1 MCRWLRSTGSSFTAR
16 RRFSPRIVEE
26 PDQIEIMKDEIRTM
40 KKIIKNGI
48 VVTMNAAGD
57 VWDHG
62 YVMFEDTK
70 ILAAGPE
77 DELEKTLQELT
88 AQGILK
94 AGETFEEIDAKRAI
108 VIPGLVNTHCH
119 LGMIPFRGLGDDCKD
134 RLRVFL
140 LPMENQAMDAE
151 MAKLSTRYAIGELLL
166 SGVTTVLDMY
176 YFEEVV
182 AKVMDEM
189 GIRGIAGETVMEKD
203 SCDSKNA
210 DEAIERGIALIEAYK
225 DHPRVSGAITPHGT
239 TTCSPET
246 LKRAYEENVKAGTVF
261 TLHVAEMDYEM
272 TQLREQYNMTP
283 IEFMEHIG
291 VLGPNTLAAHS
302 IRTTEHDVEI
312 LAKHGASVAHC
323 IASNTKAA
331 KGVAPVSQMHKHGMS
346 VGFGTDGPA
355 SGNTLDLFIQ
365 MRMCENFHKN
375 ELHDRSAF
383 PAKEVVSMAT
393 IEGARALGLGDIT
406 GSIEPGK
413 QADLVLV
420 ETDSPNMFPVYDPY
434 SALVY
439 SAIASNVRDVYV
451 AGECLVK
458 EKKLVREDFAKI
470 RNDLREKMERTAF
483 KDMKNLV

>member
-1 MCRWLRSTGSSFTAR
+1 MIWKDRRSRPALCLRSG
-16 RRFSPRIVEE
+16 ILEMKQV
-26 PDQIEIMKDEIRTM
+26 QIEIMKDEIRTM

-57 VWDHG
+57 VWNHG

-77 DELEKTLQELT
+77 EELAEKLQELN
-88 AQGILK
+88 AQGVLK

-151 MAKLSTRYAIGELLL
+151 MAELSTRYAIGELLL

-246 LKRAYEENVKAGTVF
+246 LKRVYDEDVKAGTVF

-272 TQLREQYNMTP
+272 TQLKEQYGMTP

-312 LAKHGASVAHC
+312 LAKHGVSVAHC

-331 KGVAPVSQMHKHGMS
+331 KGVAPVSLMHKHGMS

-355 SGNTLDLFIQ
+355 SGNTLDLFVQ

-393 IEGARALGLGDIT
+393 IEGAKALGLGDIT

-458 EKKLVREDFAKI
+458 GKKLVREDFAKI

-483 KDMKNLV
+483 KNMKNLV

>member
-1 MCRWLRSTGSSFTAR
+1 MRSTGSSFTAR
-16 RRFSPRIVEE
+16 RRFSPQIVEE

-94 AGETFEEIDAKRAI
+94 AGEIFEEIDAKRAI

-246 LKRAYEENVKAGTVF
+246 LKRAYEEDVKAGTVF

-331 KGVAPVSQMHKHGMS
+331 KGVAPVSLMHKHGMS

-375 ELHDRSAF
+375 ELYDRSAF